1 VDATVSWEFAMKNPF
16 EGSTTL
22 EGVIVATGVGPTLLT
37 LELGDMA
44 VEKETFPAKSM
55 KVLTVIVEVPG
66 WPAKTVMLLG
76 LAERW
81 KSGAQYGTFHA
92 VSGCSSHPEKL

>member
-1 VDATVSWEFAMKNPF
+1 MKNPF
-16 EGSTTL
+16 DGRATL
-22 EGVIVATGVGPTLLT
+22 EGVIVATGVGPTM
-37 LELGDMA
+37 LELGDMV
-44 VEKETFPAKSM
+44 VEKDTFPEKRL
-55 KVLTVIVEVPG
+55 KVLTVIVETPG
-66 WPAKTVMLLG
+66 WPAKTVRLLV